1 VQVTKTSFKFEPRSL
16 TDRLD
21 LGDRQI
27 HAYAIRHVLKMPYK
41 RIKEN
46 ILIKSTVKANKTVLR
61 GFANLAKRLGYQSPK
76 ISNLKQLPN
85 VTITEESN
93 QSMPL
98 LVTSGPRVPRKQ
110 RCGLPNAQAHE
121 EDRKFVFIN
130 NLHNKS

>member
-1 VQVTKTSFKFEPRSL
+1 VQVTETSFKFELGSL

-27 HAYAIRHVLKMPYK
+27 HAYAIHYVLKMPYE

-46 ILIKSTVKANKTVLR
+46 LLMKSTVKADKTVLR
-61 GFANLAKRLGYQSPK
+61 GFADLAERLGYQSPK

-85 VTITEESN
+85 ATITEESN

-98 LVTSGPRVPRKQ
+98 LVTSGLGVPIKQ
-110 RCGLPNAQAHE
+110 RCGLPNA
-121 EDRKFVFIN
+121 
-130 NLHNKS
+130 